1 MGDPVSTRRRAR
13 AAQLAGRTTGASWV
27 PGELLD
33 PRHGTWRTDLAAAA
47 WHDRHGLP
55 RPAPVS
61 GLYWPARYRA
71 AVAAWATVEGIL
83 DHRGRPDLAQLAR
96 LGIVVRGLN
105 GLCRIG
111 FDHEGDVV
119 EVVPREA
126 SPAPAR
132 APRTPR
138 R

>member
-1 MGDPVSTRRRAR
+1 MSTRRQAR
-13 AAQLAGRTTGASWV
+13 AAQLAGQTTGASWV
-27 PGELLD
+27 PSELLD
-33 PRHGTWRTDLAAAA
+33 ARHGTWRTCLAAAA
-47 WHDRHGLP
+47 WHARHGLP

-71 AVAAWATVEGIL
+71 AVESWATAEGIL
-83 DHRGRPDLAQLAR
+83 DHRGRPDPDQLAQ

-111 FDHEGDVV
+111 FDHEGDAV

-132 APRTPR
+132 APRTSQR
-138 R
+138 